1 MRQRKKTHG
10 DFSDHARITQSL
22 KDVMHSE
29 EGWRRLSHVQK
40 ESLEMNVHKIGRIL
54 AGDPNEPDHWNDISG
69 YSKLVS
75 DRIAKG
81 E

>member
-1 MRQRKKTHG
+1 
-10 DFSDHARITQSL
+10 
-22 KDVMHSE
+22 MHSE

-81 E
+81 K